1 MIDNYKFTNVNI
13 TRKGRFE
20 INNAFIEMQY
30 DNVVLINVDC
40 KTKYPKIFAY
50 SSADSISI
58 ITSETIPVESVS
70 SFMTTIQFPEF
81 PGWEIHSY
89 TEERYSIYLTLK
101 KPVQDI
107 VKKSIKVTPE
117 YLFDKIIKI
126 VASPHTTITI
136 HDQERAAKILLA
148 FHTYLGAYE
157 QDQEDEDYPWV
168 NLDGNFMFW
177 YYLVNK
183 FGEEWVNEIDKN

>member
-1 MIDNYKFTNVNI
+1 MVDNYKFTNVNI

-30 DNVVLINVDC
+30 DNVVLISVDC

-58 ITSETIPVESVS
+58 VESEKSEDVIDN
-70 SFMTTIQFPEF
+70 MTTISFPEF
-81 PGWEIHSY
+81 PGWKIHSY
-89 TEERYSIYLTLK
+89 MAERYSIYLTLK
-101 KPVQDI
+101 KPIHRD
-107 VKKSIKVTPE
+107 TPE
-117 YLFDKIIKI
+117 YLFDTITKI
-126 VASPHTTITI
+126 VASPHTTITK

-148 FHTYLGAYE
+148 FHSYIGQHE
-157 QDQEDEDYPWV
+157 QGQEDSDYPWV
-168 NLDGNFMFW
+168 NVDGNFMFW

-183 FGEEWVNEIDKN
+183 FGEEWVNEIYKD